1 MQDEKTY
8 KIFWNNHYPD
18 FWKWHKLFCEKLDIT
33 RDVTLNYWTQ
43 IKLSGDKL
51 ESFQKA
57 VKSGMILYITKV

>member
-18 FWKWHKLFCEKLDIT
+18 FWKWHKLFCEKFDIT

-43 IKLSGDKL
+43 IKLSGD
-51 ESFQKA
+51 
-57 VKSGMILYITKV
+57 